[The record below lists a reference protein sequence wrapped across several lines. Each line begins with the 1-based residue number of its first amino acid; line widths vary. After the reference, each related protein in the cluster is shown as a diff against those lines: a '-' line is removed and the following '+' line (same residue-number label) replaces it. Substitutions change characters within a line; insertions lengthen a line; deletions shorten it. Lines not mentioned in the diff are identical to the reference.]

1 MSDNYQILNQSKSK
15 TCWHVTGR
23 VCLSLMARTE
33 GGAEGEKA
41 QEEELQWSLD
51 HRSKGPSTEYPT
63 IVGSF

>member
-1 MSDNYQILNQSKSK
+1 MSSTCSSIDVSLNA
-15 TCWHVTGR
+15 VVGMFTGR

-41 QEEELQWSLD
+41 QEEELQWPLD

-63 IVGSF
+63 TVGSF

>member
-1 MSDNYQILNQSKSK
+1 MDYFTRWVESI
-15 TCWHVTGR
+15 VGMFIGR
-23 VCLSLMARTE
+23 VCFSSMERTE
-33 GGAEGEKA
+33 GGAEGEKS